1 MSAIRLGL
9 IGHPLGH
16 SMSPYIHER
25 IMEASGISGRYELF
39 DIDPKEIDRYAPILM
54 RELHGFNV
62 TIPYK
67 EKIIKYLDG
76 LDPRAGRLR
85 AVNTVFEKRGYN
97 TDRDGFSACAVD
109 MSNKNVLILGAGGVA
124 RMLAFEAADAGANID
139 ILAVLRDQA
148 EALARDLGPFT
159 KAVRIADSEED
170 AAKRNPDVV
179 LNATPLGMWPK
190 CAAVP
195 EFSKYLTADTVVFD
209 TVYNPPATR
218 FVLAARKVGA
228 QATGGLPM
236 LFHQALAAQKIWNPD
251 AEFSESRLLPIL
263 KELPK
268 EILKKSPVKII
279 VTGFMG
285 SGKSTVGRQIAERLG
300 IAFIDLDEEIRRVC
314 GCSIEEIFERDGESA
329 FRKIETDVYR
339 EYMKRPGSLLIAT
352 GGGLIVQEE
361 NRVITEEYGALNVYL
376 DAPLAVLWERIKAER
391 GRPLAGSGDEPE
403 AERFTKVAR
412 LFEARLPDYKRY
424 ADVIITADREP
435 EDIARDTVTAI
446 GYGG

>member
-148 EALARDLGPFT
+148 ETLARDLGPFA

-170 AAKRNPDVV
+170 AARRNPDVV
-179 LNATPLGMWPK
+179 LNATPLDVSK

-195 EFSKYLTADTVVFD
+195 EFRCSDRDTVAFD

-218 FVLAARKVGA
+218 F
-228 QATGGLPM
+228 
-236 LFHQALAAQKIWNPD
+236 ALAAQ
-251 AEFSESRLLPIL
+251 SRRQATADLMLFIALPR
-263 KELPK
+263 KSGTMPNFREPVASDPKDLPK
-268 EILKKSPVKII
+268 EILKNLVKII
-279 VTGFMG
+279 VTGLRVPVNRR
-285 SGKSTVGRQIAERLG
+285 SGGRSRSVSALPLLISMRKLARMRLFDRG
-300 IAFIDLDEEIRRVC
+300 NFREGRRKRC
-314 GCSIEEIFERDGESA
+314 
-329 FRKIETDVYR
+329 KIET
-339 EYMKRPGSLLIAT
+339 EAIGSTKRPGSLLIAT
-352 GGGLIVQEE
+352 GGGPSFKM
-361 NRVITEEYGALNVYL
+361 RTG
-376 DAPLAVLWERIKAER
+376 
-391 GRPLAGSGDEPE
+391 
-403 AERFTKVAR
+403 
-412 LFEARLPDYKRY
+412 
-424 ADVIITADREP
+424 
-435 EDIARDTVTAI
+435 
-446 GYGG
+446 